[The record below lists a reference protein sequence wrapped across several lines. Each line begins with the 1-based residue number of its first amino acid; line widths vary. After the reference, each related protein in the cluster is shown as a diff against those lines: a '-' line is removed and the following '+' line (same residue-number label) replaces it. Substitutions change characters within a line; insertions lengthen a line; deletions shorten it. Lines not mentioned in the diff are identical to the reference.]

1 LNYEPPK
8 AGVYSPS
15 QVNHLNLGSAVFE
28 DVDAGPLFADAL
40 QVNHVRLKFRTFK
53 CRHAKSRLA
62 PRRKSMKLN
71 LRKVVCQC
79 ILAAGVAA
87 ALVTS
92 ASAQN
97 GNIQSV
103 TFYTVKSDRVGDF
116 QAEIK
121 ELNALYAKGGSTNY
135 ASMWVSLTGTR
146 EFVRASYYQK
156 WAELDVMSDPKLK
169 DEAADIA
176 RVAERIYACTES
188 RRRIIAEIQ
197 PDLSL
202 NTATE
207 MPKMIRVL
215 TTDVRPEK
223 YKEYLALVKSDILP
237 AAQKGGLK
245 LYEFSETRYGGPN
258 TQVSSVVNMDS
269 WADLDG
275 DFGVQKGLGKDGYQ
289 ALMEKVRPL
298 IVQSVVNEYRF
309 LPEISYLPAP
319 AAK

>member
-1 LNYEPPK
+1 
-8 AGVYSPS
+8 
-15 QVNHLNLGSAVFE
+15 
-28 DVDAGPLFADAL
+28 
-40 QVNHVRLKFRTFK
+40 
-53 CRHAKSRLA
+53 
-62 PRRKSMKLN
+62 MKLN
-71 LRKVVCQC
+71 LRRVVCQLSFAA
-79 ILAAGVAA
+79 IAAATLAA
-87 ALVTS
+87 S

-103 TFYTVKSDRVGDF
+103 TFYTVKPDRIGDF

-146 EFVRASYYQK
+146 EYVRASYYHT

-169 DEAADIA
+169 DQAADVA
-176 RVAERIYACTES
+176 RITTRIVDCTEGW
-188 RRRIIAEIQ
+188 RRIITEIQ
-197 PDLSL
+197 PDLSV
-202 NTATE
+202 NTATD

-223 YKEYLALVKSDILP
+223 YNDYLALVKSDILP
-237 AAQKGGLK
+237 AAKKGALK

-258 TQVSSVVNMDS
+258 TQVTSIVAMDN
-269 WADLDG
+269 WGELDE
-275 DFGVQKGLGKDGYQ
+275 GVAIQKVLGKDGYQ
-289 ALMEKVRPL
+289 ALLEKVRPL
-298 IVQSVVNEYRF
+298 VLQSVVNQYRF